1 MPSSPREAHTSRD
14 TPTAENDP
22 EMNPGPRNPNSS
34 SAEMAEGVGAT
45 VSLAI
50 LVGLAL
56 GEALGDVLGAV
67 LGNVLGEAVGLKQ
80 KITSK
85 PGKIS
90 T

>member
-1 MPSSPREAHTSRD
+1 
-14 TPTAENDP
+14 
-22 EMNPGPRNPNSS
+22 MNPGPRNPNSS

-85 PGKIS
+85 PGKYRLELS
-90 T
+90 RVRALFGQQLADGG